1 MEEKKKRSFWES
13 FKIWFGLGALMFGTY
28 CGANMASG
36 VYATTYMVTFG
47 GGWMWVCLAIFI
59 AFMAFFC
66 AVSLNFIRAYKV
78 DNYNSYYLAL
88 WGADKPGTNP
98 VVKVIV
104 SIFFDVYTTLMGV
117 VTVAATI
124 ALFANLMESLFNI
137 PIGVGSIIAVV
148 MFTLLSMYGA
158 AFLRKFNTVM
168 TISLIAA
175 LAAILIFV
183 IAMRG
188 DVLAQRMFDF
198 EGGMNW
204 SGKTLASHF
213 GMLVSYCFTT
223 ASWGG
228 SLSNYAENIHT
239 KKDAI
244 GSGILIGVMVASLF
258 FVTSLIVLPFLP
270 DAFVATPILSICK
283 EYMPGVMTA
292 IYWLVV
298 MLSVISTGPT
308 FIFNT
313 SNRFVKVWKTEKVPQ
328 RVKLFVIALAFLL
341 LCLALSKIGLIAICG
356 ESVILL
362 IQGVSAMKET
372 ETIRSAPRTEGTVWK
387 AFRATAPQTLPVFA
401 GYLVLGLGYGI
412 YVQSLGLPVWLPPLM
427 GTVVYGGSLEFVL
440 ASLLLGSF
448 APVSA
453 FLMALMIQA
462 RHLFYGLT
470 MLQRYR
476 GYGLRSAYMIFAM
489 SDETF
494 SITCSAEPPEGVD
507 KGWFMF
513 FITLL
518 DQIYWVA
525 SAAMGAALGSVL
537 PFSTEGVDFVMTA
550 MFVVIFLNQW
560 EKEKQH
566 ASAIIGIAA
575 PLVCLRIFGSGSFLI
590 PSMVCILAA
599 LLLLRRPIEAKE
611 SEAAK

>member
-1 MEEKKKRSFWES
+1 MQEQNE
-13 FKIWFGLGALMFGTY
+13 I
-28 CGANMASG
+28 N
-36 VYATTYMVTFG
+36 
-47 GGWMWVCLAIFI
+47 
-59 AFMAFFC
+59 
-66 AVSLNFIRAYKV
+66 LNRAP
-78 DNYNSYYLAL
+78 A
-88 WGADKPGTNP
+88 W
-98 VVKVIV
+98 
-104 SIFFDVYTTLMGV
+104 
-117 VTVAATI
+117 
-124 ALFANLMESLFNI
+124 
-137 PIGVGSIIAVV
+137 
-148 MFTLLSMYGA
+148 
-158 AFLRKFNTVM
+158 R
-168 TISLIAA
+168 
-175 LAAILIFV
+175 
-183 IAMRG
+183 
-188 DVLAQRMFDF
+188 
-198 EGGMNW
+198 
-204 SGKTLASHF
+204 
-213 GMLVSYCFTT
+213 
-223 ASWGG
+223 
-228 SLSNYAENIHT
+228 
-239 KKDAI
+239 
-244 GSGILIGVMVASLF
+244 
-258 FVTSLIVLPFLP
+258 
-270 DAFVATPILSICK
+270 
-283 EYMPGVMTA
+283 
-292 IYWLVV
+292 
-298 MLSVISTGPT
+298 
-308 FIFNT
+308 
-313 SNRFVKVWKTEKVPQ
+313 
-328 RVKLFVIALAFLL
+328 
-341 LCLALSKIGLIAICG
+341 
-356 ESVILL
+356 
-362 IQGVSAMKET
+362 
-372 ETIRSAPRTEGTVWK
+372 
-387 AFRATAPQTLPVFA
+387 AFRAAAPQTLPVFA
-401 GYLVLGLGYGI
+401 GYWVLGLGYGI

-575 PLVCLRIFGSGSFLI
+575 PLVCLCIFGSGSFLI
-590 PSMVCILAA
+590 PSMVCILVA
-599 LLLLRRPIEAKE
+599 LLLFRRPIEAKE

>member
-1 MEEKKKRSFWES
+1 MQEQNE
-13 FKIWFGLGALMFGTY
+13 T
-28 CGANMASG
+28 N
-36 VYATTYMVTFG
+36 
-47 GGWMWVCLAIFI
+47 
-59 AFMAFFC
+59 
-66 AVSLNFIRAYKV
+66 LNRA
-78 DNYNSYYLAL
+78 
-88 WGADKPGTNP
+88 P
-98 VVKVIV
+98 VW
-104 SIFFDVYTTLMGV
+104 
-117 VTVAATI
+117 
-124 ALFANLMESLFNI
+124 
-137 PIGVGSIIAVV
+137 
-148 MFTLLSMYGA
+148 
-158 AFLRKFNTVM
+158 R
-168 TISLIAA
+168 
-175 LAAILIFV
+175 
-183 IAMRG
+183 
-188 DVLAQRMFDF
+188 
-198 EGGMNW
+198 
-204 SGKTLASHF
+204 
-213 GMLVSYCFTT
+213 
-223 ASWGG
+223 
-228 SLSNYAENIHT
+228 
-239 KKDAI
+239 
-244 GSGILIGVMVASLF
+244 
-258 FVTSLIVLPFLP
+258 
-270 DAFVATPILSICK
+270 
-283 EYMPGVMTA
+283 
-292 IYWLVV
+292 
-298 MLSVISTGPT
+298 
-308 FIFNT
+308 
-313 SNRFVKVWKTEKVPQ
+313 
-328 RVKLFVIALAFLL
+328 
-341 LCLALSKIGLIAICG
+341 
-356 ESVILL
+356 
-362 IQGVSAMKET
+362 
-372 ETIRSAPRTEGTVWK
+372 
-387 AFRATAPQTLPVFA
+387 AFRAAAPQTLPVFA

-550 MFVVIFLNQW
+550 MFAVIFLNQW

-575 PLVCLRIFGSGSFLI
+575 PLVCLHIFGSGSFLI
-590 PSMVCILAA
+590 PSMVCILVA

-611 SEAAK
+611 SETAK

>member
-1 MEEKKKRSFWES
+1 MQEQNE
-13 FKIWFGLGALMFGTY
+13 T
-28 CGANMASG
+28 N
-36 VYATTYMVTFG
+36 
-47 GGWMWVCLAIFI
+47 
-59 AFMAFFC
+59 
-66 AVSLNFIRAYKV
+66 LNRA
-78 DNYNSYYLAL
+78 
-88 WGADKPGTNP
+88 P
-98 VVKVIV
+98 VW
-104 SIFFDVYTTLMGV
+104 
-117 VTVAATI
+117 
-124 ALFANLMESLFNI
+124 
-137 PIGVGSIIAVV
+137 
-148 MFTLLSMYGA
+148 
-158 AFLRKFNTVM
+158 R
-168 TISLIAA
+168 
-175 LAAILIFV
+175 
-183 IAMRG
+183 
-188 DVLAQRMFDF
+188 
-198 EGGMNW
+198 
-204 SGKTLASHF
+204 
-213 GMLVSYCFTT
+213 
-223 ASWGG
+223 
-228 SLSNYAENIHT
+228 
-239 KKDAI
+239 
-244 GSGILIGVMVASLF
+244 
-258 FVTSLIVLPFLP
+258 
-270 DAFVATPILSICK
+270 
-283 EYMPGVMTA
+283 
-292 IYWLVV
+292 
-298 MLSVISTGPT
+298 
-308 FIFNT
+308 
-313 SNRFVKVWKTEKVPQ
+313 
-328 RVKLFVIALAFLL
+328 
-341 LCLALSKIGLIAICG
+341 
-356 ESVILL
+356 
-362 IQGVSAMKET
+362 
-372 ETIRSAPRTEGTVWK
+372 
-387 AFRATAPQTLPVFA
+387 AFRAAAPQTLPVFA

-448 APVSA
+448 APVSV

-525 SAAMGAALGSVL
+525 SAAMGAALGSAL

-575 PLVCLRIFGSGSFLI
+575 PLVCLHIFGSGSFLI
-590 PSMVCILAA
+590 PSMVCILVA